1 MAGILSDDSIDWAA
15 YEQATEPKIHV
26 RKASEFGDDLA
37 AEFTHRTKA
46 QRSVMF
52 STKLRGAIEFRPG
65 EITVWAGFNGHRKS
79 MFSGQV
85 ALDLCVQREPV
96 LIVSLEM
103 TPARTLGR
111 MVRQAMASAWPT
123 KAQQDEFIRWTDGRL
138 WLFDHVGKLSPSLC
152 LAVCRYFAEELKGRH
167 VFIDSMMKVCQ
178 SEESL
183 DEQKA
188 LVGNLCDVAEA
199 TGLHIHLVAHCRKP
213 NGGDE
218 DKPPT
223 KYDIRGSAA
232 ISDQSHNIITV
243 WQNKAKRAEREKTV
257 QDADKMAKPDALIT
271 IEKQRNGETE
281 GRFGLWFHDQSLR
294 FCDDRGSPIEPYVLD
309 DWAGKVQEMGT
320 P

>member
-1 MAGILSDDSIDWAA
+1 MAAVLNADSIDWAA
-15 YEQATEPKIHV
+15 YEQATEPQIRV
-26 RKASEFGDDLA
+26 RKASEFADDLE
-37 AEFTHRTKA
+37 AEFTHRSKS
-46 QRSVMF
+46 QRSVMM
-52 STKLRGAIEFRPG
+52 STKLRSAIEFRKG
-65 EITVWAGFNGHRKS
+65 EVTVWAGFNGHRKS

-85 ALDLCVQREPV
+85 ALDLCVQREPTLV
-96 LIVSLEM
+96 ISLEM

-111 MVRQAMASAWPT
+111 MVRQATASAWPS
-123 KAQQDEFIRWTDGRL
+123 KAEQADFMRWTDGRL
-138 WLFDHVGKLSPSLC
+138 WLFDHVGRLSPSMC
-152 LAVCRYFAEELKGRH
+152 IAVCRYFAEELKGRH
-167 VFIDSMMKVCQ
+167 VFIDSLMKVCQ
-178 SEESL
+178 SEESM

-232 ISDQSHNIITV
+232 ISDQSHNVITV

-257 QDADKMAKPDALIT
+257 PDAEKMAKPDALVT
-271 IEKQRNGETE
+271 VEKQRNGEFE
-281 GRFGLWFHDQSLR
+281 GRFALWFHDASLR
-294 FCDDRGSPIEPYVLD
+294 FVDDRISPVEPYVME
-309 DWAGKVQEMGT
+309 A